1 MIEFTSFIEF
11 HKSISDRDVFFIKSV
26 TDSVIKA
33 IDENKEKVTIF
44 STPDI
49 FGDEI
54 LSFTVN
60 RKQYKKLLTKSI
72 TDFESEEMYEECS
85 IIQEYINKL

>member
-1 MIEFTSFIEF
+1 MIEFNSFIEF

-33 IDENKEKVTIF
+33 IDDNDENVTIF

-54 LSFTVN
+54 LSFTVS
-60 RKQYKKLLTKSI
+60 KEQYKKLLTKSI

-85 IIQEYINKL
+85 IIQEYINKI

>member
-1 MIEFTSFIEF
+1 MIEFNSFIEF
-11 HKSISDRDVFFIKSV
+11 NKSISDRDINFIRSV
-26 TDSVIKA
+26 TDLVIKA
-33 IDENKEKVTIF
+33 IDDDEEKVTIF

-54 LSFTVN
+54 LSFTVS
-60 RKQYKKLLTKSI
+60 KEQYKKLLIKSI
-72 TDFESEEMYEECS
+72 TSFEGEEMYEECS

>member
-1 MIEFTSFIEF
+1 MIEFNSFIEF
-11 HKSISDRDVFFIKSV
+11 HKSIENRDVNFIRSV
-26 TDSVIKA
+26 TDLVINA
-33 IDENKEKVTIF
+33 IDENKERVTIF

-60 RKQYKKLLTKSI
+60 KEQYKKLLSKSVK
-72 TDFESEEMYEECS
+72 DFEDEEMYEECA
-85 IIQEYINKL
+85 IIQEYITKL

>member
-1 MIEFTSFIEF
+1 MIEFNSFIEF
-11 HKSISDRDVFFIKSV
+11 HKSISDRDIFFIKSV

-33 IDENKEKVTIF
+33 IDDNEERVTIF

-54 LSFTVN
+54 LSFTVS
-60 RKQYKKLLTKSI
+60 KEQYKKLLTKSLRI
-72 TDFESEEMYEECS
+72 LRMRKCMKNAA

>member
-1 MIEFTSFIEF
+1 MIEFNSFIEF
-11 HKSISDRDVFFIKSV
+11 HKSIEDRDINFIRAV
-26 TDSVIKA
+26 TDLVIKA
-33 IDENKEKVTIF
+33 IDENEEKVTIF

-60 RKQYKKLLTKSI
+60 KEQYKKLLYKSI
-72 TDFESEEMYEECS
+72 NDFEVEEMYEECA
-85 IIQEYINKL
+85 IIQEYVNKL

>member
-85 IIQEYINKL
+85 LIQEYINKL

>member
-1 MIEFTSFIEF
+1 MIEFNSFVEF
-11 HKSISDRDVFFIKSV
+11 HKSIEDRDVNFIRSV
-26 TDSVIKA
+26 TDLVINA
-33 IDENKEKVTIF
+33 IDKNEERVTIF

-60 RKQYKKLLTKSI
+60 REQYKKLLSKSVN
-72 TDFESEEMYEECS
+72 DFEDEEMYEECA
-85 IIQEYINKL
+85 IIQEYITKL

>member
-1 MIEFTSFIEF
+1 MIEFNSFIEF
-11 HKSISDRDVFFIKSV
+11 NKSISDRDINFIRSV
-26 TDSVIKA
+26 TDLVINA
-33 IDENKEKVTIF
+33 IDDGNEKVTIF

-54 LSFTVN
+54 LSFTVEK
-60 RKQYKKLLTKSI
+60 KQYKKLLSKSVK
-72 TDFESEEMYEECS
+72 DFEDEEMYEECS